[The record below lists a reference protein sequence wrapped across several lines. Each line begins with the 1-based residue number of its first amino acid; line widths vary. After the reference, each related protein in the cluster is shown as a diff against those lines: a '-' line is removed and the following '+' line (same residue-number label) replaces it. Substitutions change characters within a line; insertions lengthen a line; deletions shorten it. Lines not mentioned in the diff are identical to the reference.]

1 MRVGLNDPALLQN
14 PGFHSCCLHQAIAR
28 LLCGLRFVM
37 VARIHQA
44 PGDCL
49 YERVHGLQSAH
60 QIPSLEETRVSTSTV
75 WYFQR
80 SRNSPVRITLKPR
93 S

>member
-14 PGFHSCCLHQAIAR
+14 PGFHSCCLHQVIAR
-28 LLCGLRFVM
+28 LLCGLRLVM

-49 YERVHGLQSAH
+49 HERVHSLQML
-60 QIPSLEETRVSTSTV
+60 IRSLPWKKRELARQPFGISKGQETR
-75 WYFQR
+75 
-80 SRNSPVRITLKPR
+80 L
-93 S
+93 